1 MGAKTF
7 CTKTKDNTVNPI
19 WNEAFEVKI
28 LMGLWFLVHTSNMGY
43 FISDCFVSDCFS
55 EGLCGQLTWSEMIK
69 IGVFNEDK
77 ESDDGSL
84 GTYSTSSSKHEI
96 VESNSYLQF
105 LHVCDCFDVDK

>member
-19 WNEAFEVKI
+19 WNEVFEVKI
-28 LMGLWFLVHTSNMGY
+28 LVSLWFLVHTSNMGY

-55 EGLCGQLTWSEMIK
+55 EGLCGQLTWSEIMK

-77 ESDDGSL
+77 ESDDESL

>member
-7 CTKTKDNTVNPI
+7 CIKTKDNTVNPI
-19 WNEAFEVKI
+19 WNEVFKVKI

-55 EGLCGQLTWSEMIK
+55 EGLYGQLTWSEIIK

-77 ESDDGSL
+77 ESDDESL